1 MRMTREE
8 QRMWAERLGLRS
20 GLLFL
25 PTGYALKPGEFRD
38 VAHDFGVLAA
48 TDRWLNA
55 RPVLKEI
62 VYGVLLPI
70 VSVLA
75 AAAIVIPL
83 LLHLPR

>member
-20 GLLFL
+20 GMLFL
-25 PTGYALKPGEFRD
+25 PTGYALKHGEFRD

-70 VSVLA
+70 ASVLA
-75 AAAIVIPL
+75 AAAIVIPH